1 MKELSPIDLC
11 GCGNTGYL
19 TERMIPVD
27 LAQGLG
33 HIHHVPSYQCGSEL
47 CDQYTL
53 PSPVV
58 ARIDDLADIMEQKN
72 LNSIAFYWEDQEN
85 GSQNSL
91 SLLEAF
97 LWKFPRR
104 EYEDAVVIFVIPGQ
118 SVVFQSQLDDTEYY
132 QLKYLQNDEKGT
144 LFSFFKFYSDE
155 PLTAEEFPEYEPTYI
170 KELGVLAL
178 DDVEDT
184 LLETFGSL
192 I

>member
-1 MKELSPIDLC
+1 MKELSPVDLC
-11 GCGNTGYL
+11 GCGNIGYL
-19 TERMIPVD
+19 TQRMIPVD

-33 HIHHVPSYQCGSEL
+33 HIHHVPSYHCGSKL

-53 PSPVV
+53 PTPVV
-58 ARIDDLADIMEQKN
+58 TRIDDLADIMEQKN
-72 LNSIAFYWEDQEN
+72 LNSVDFYWENQEG

-97 LWKFPRR
+97 IWKFSRR

-144 LFSFFKFYSDE
+144 WFSFLKFYSDE
-155 PLTAEEFPEYEPTYI
+155 PLTSEEFPEYEPTYT
-170 KELGVLAL
+170 KELAELAL

-184 LLETFGSL
+184 MLETFGTL
-192 I
+192 V